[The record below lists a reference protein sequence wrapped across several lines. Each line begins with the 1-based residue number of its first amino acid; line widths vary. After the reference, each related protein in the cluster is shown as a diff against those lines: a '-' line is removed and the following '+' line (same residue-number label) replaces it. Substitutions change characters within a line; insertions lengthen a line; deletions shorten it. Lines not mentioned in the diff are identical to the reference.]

1 MMHAATC
8 YGFFASRRRRALFL
22 LPTAQHVRSTRTER
36 VAIARELARGLAAL
50 GAVVAWGTL
59 FLLLAE

>member
-22 LPTAQHVRSTRTER
+22 LPTAQRVRSSRY
-36 VAIARELARGLAAL
+36 ARAEIVREAARGLAAL
-50 GAVVAWGTL
+50 GAVLAWGTL
-59 FLLLAE
+59 FLLLAG

>member
-22 LPTAQHVRSTRTER
+22 LPTAQHVKSARAER
-36 VAIARELARGLAAL
+36 ADILRELARGLAAL
-50 GAVVAWGTL
+50 GAVFAWGTL
-59 FLLLAE
+59 FLLLAG

>member
-22 LPTAQHVRSTRTER
+22 LPTAQQVRSARAER
-36 VAIARELARGLAAL
+36 AAILCELARGLAAL
-50 GAVVAWGTL
+50 GAVLAWGTL
-59 FLLLAE
+59 FLLLAG

>member
-22 LPTAQHVRSTRTER
+22 LPTAQQVKSARVER
-36 VAIARELARGLAAL
+36 AEILRELARGLAAL
-50 GAVVAWGTL
+50 GAVLAWGTL
-59 FLLLAE
+59 FLLLAG